1 MQKKFLKRN
10 LLKIASAAAM
20 GAALAVGMSVW
31 ATSVGTNV
39 TVSGTLT
46 VDGASTLTGAVTA
59 SDDLTVT
66 SGARVGTGSTGD
78 HLTALATD
86 SLLVEGQAEY
96 DGIVWFDGSLRAS
109 STLLVT
115 GVATFY
121 TDVTLANATS
131 TNFAITTFATTS
143 ALRVSNDATIQGNI
157 TLGTD
162 SADTLTVNA
171 YATLTQATSTN
182 FAITTFATTSALRV
196 SNDATIQGNTT
207 LGTDS
212 VDTLTVNAYATL
224 TQATSTHLAV
234 TSFASTSQLTVSNAF
249 FQTTFGDCVAS
260 TNKVVYTLSTGKFG
274 CGTDAPGD
282 GRDWGVTVAQDS
294 IRPTTTVGIIVNYA
308 SSTMIGLNLTR
319 STTTLATTTTL
330 NVDQFASTSALRVS
344 NASTLQGDVTV
355 GQSSSQTLTVNA
367 YTTLT
372 QATSTNFAATT
383 FATTSA
389 LRVSNDATIQ
399 GNITLGTDSVDT
411 LTVNAYATLTQ
422 ATSTNFAATSF
433 ATTSALSV
441 SNNATIGGTLGVTGV
456 TTHTGTTK
464 MGANGTALTQVLTGF
479 VDCGPILDAQSIAAT
494 STGTVGCTTGLSNV
508 ATNDAVFLTATTT
521 AMGTGSFGSGRGTVI
536 YTGKASTTA
545 ANRIQAELYNM
556 TDAAWT
562 VTTSTWRYLIIR

>member
-1 MQKKFLKRN
+1 MQKKFLIKN
-10 LLKIASAAAM
+10 PLAIASAVVI
-20 GAALAVGMSVW
+20 GATLAVGMSVW
-31 ATSVGTNV
+31 ATSIGTAV
-39 TVSGTLT
+39 TVSGVLT

-59 SDDLTVT
+59 SNDISVT
-66 SGARVGTGSTGD
+66 SGVRVGADATPG
-78 HLTALATD
+78 HLTALADD
-86 SLLVEGQAEY
+86 SLFVEGQAEY

-121 TDVTLANATS
+121 SDVTLANATS

-143 ALRVSNDATIQGNI
+143 ALRVSNDAVIQGNI

-171 YATLTQATSTN
+171 YATLTNATSTN
-182 FAITTFATTSALRV
+182 FA
-196 SNDATIQGNTT
+196 
-207 LGTDS
+207 
-212 VDTLTVNAYATL
+212 
-224 TQATSTHLAV
+224 V
-234 TSFASTSQLTVSNAF
+234 TSSASTSQLTVSNGF
-249 FQTTFGDCVAS
+249 FQTDFADCQAT
-260 TNKVVYTLSTGKFG
+260 TNSVVYTLSTGQFG
-274 CGTDAPGD
+274 CDTDAPGE

-308 SSTMIGLNLTR
+308 SSTIVGLNLTY
-319 STTTLATTTTL
+319 STTSLATTTTL
-330 NVDQFASTSALRVS
+330 NVSQAASTSALRVS
-344 NASTLQGDVTV
+344 NASTLQGDVTI

-372 QATSTNFAATT
+372 NATSTDFAAT

-399 GNITLGTDSVDT
+399 GNTTLGTDSADT

-422 ATSTNFAATSF
+422 ATSTTFAATSH
-433 ATTSALSV
+433 ASTSGLTV
-441 SNNATIGGTLGVTGV
+441 SNNATVGGTLGVTGA
-456 TTHTGTTK
+456 TTFTGTAK
-464 MGANGTALTQVLTGF
+464 MGANGTALTQVLSGF
-479 VDCGPILDAQSIAAT
+479 VDCGLIIAAQSIAAT

-508 ATNDAVFLTATTT
+508 NANDAVFLTATTT
-521 AMGTGSFGSGRGTVI
+521 AMGTGPFGSGLGTII

-556 TDAAWT
+556 TDTAWT